1 MKVLCVMR
9 AQEKQT
15 EVFKGRILT
24 SAAMET
30 PTLRTYSG
38 VYP

>member
-1 MKVLCVMR
+1 MKVPCVMR

-15 EVFKGRILT
+15 EVFKGRTLIF
-24 SAAMET
+24 AAMKT

-38 VYP
+38 VYS